1 MFYKKT
7 IAHARLKLPDF
18 TEGSGFYLVTT
29 PNFID
34 LIYFNKITAMWY
46 YLGEA
51 KTTPK
56 EILDLFEDTETPKE
70 APGYVSESFALKAM
84 AIAKAKSIKLTD
96 ILK

>member
-7 IAHARLKLPDF
+7 ITETHVGVHSF
-18 TEGSGFYLVTT
+18 TEGSGFYLMAS
-29 PNFID
+29 PNHRD
-34 LIYFNKITAMWY
+34 LIYFNSNDQMWY
-46 YLGEA
+46 YIGSA
-51 KTTPK
+51 ATTPK
-56 EILDLFEDTETPKE
+56 EILDLFEDTESPKE